1 MQAEEIVIREIKKF
15 PDAPTLTLAKK
26 IYKEN
31 PKQFTSV
38 EAVRSMIRYRRG
50 NKGERDRKIG
60 EKNFADYYRENGKA
74 GYKIPKS
81 IAKPEKPFKLCDG
94 RWMIMSDIHIPYHDD
109 EALSLALDYAKNN
122 DIDHIL
128 LNGDICDFFS
138 VSRWMKNPDE
148 RNLSRELQMTREFLG
163 VLRGEHPD
171 ARIVYKI
178 GNHEER
184 WEHYMFTKAPEI
196 VGLTE
201 FEIEKLLNFDKYG
214 VELVKSKQIIKAG
227 SKLTIIHGHEIFG
240 GSSVN
245 PARGLYNQMKVC
257 AIMGHRHQSSAHSE
271 KNADDKFVACWSI
284 GCLCDMK
291 PEYATINK
299 WNHGF
304 AVVDL
309 KGNKFNVNNLRIVN
323 GAINHL

>member
-1 MQAEEIVIREIKKF
+1 MQAEEIVLDHVKRF
-15 PDAPTLTLAKK
+15 PDVPTLTLAKK
-26 IYKEN
+26 IYKEY
-31 PKQFTSV
+31 PKHFTSL
-38 EAVRSMIRYRRG
+38 ENLRSMIRYRRG
-50 NKGERDRKIG
+50 NHGKQNRKYG
-60 EKNFADYYRENGKA
+60 SNAFAEHYKKNGKA

-81 IAKPEKPFKLCDG
+81 IAKPEKPFKLSDG
-94 RWMIMSDIHIPYHDD
+94 KWLVLSDIHIPYHDD
-109 EALSLALDYAKNN
+109 EALSLALEYGAKNN
-122 DIDHIL
+122 IDHIL

-163 VLRGEHPD
+163 VLRGENPN

-184 WEHYMFTKAPEI
+184 WEHYMYTKAPEV

-201 FEIEKLLNFDKYG
+201 FEINKLLEFDKYG
-214 VELVKSKQIIKAG
+214 VELVKGKQIIKAG
-227 SKLTIIHGHEIFG
+227 SKLTIIHGHEIYG

-257 AIMGHRHQSSAHSE
+257 AMMGHRHQSSAHSE

-291 PEYATINK
+291 PEYATINR

-304 AVVDL
+304 AVVEL
-309 KGNKFNVNNLRIVN
+309 EGNKFNVNNLRIVN
-323 GAINHL
+323 GTINHL